1 MDGEDKSVC
10 GFSNSADSCIPSS
23 HPLTAV
29 SQFKA
34 LFASNGAWLDKWR
47 GRDGYNIWRKHNRWS
62 EMWNMMIYGT
72 SFHCVATDELL

>member
-1 MDGEDKSVC
+1 MDGEDDSIS
-10 GFSNSADSCIPSS
+10 GFFHSADSCIPFS

-47 GRDGYNIWRKHNRWS
+47 G
-62 EMWNMMIYGT
+62 
-72 SFHCVATDELL
+72 